1 MRTMKLLRYIR
12 GASWFGKRP
21 TCSAFAEA
29 VGLRSLPWLVLLF
42 GLAACQNIEPPTG
55 PAAFKM
61 LASNQTGLNFA
72 NSLEQD
78 SAFNVFKYMYFFNGG
93 GIAAGDFN
101 EDGWIDLYFT
111 SNMGPNRL
119 FLNQQGLT
127 FKEVTEQAG
136 LVGQA
141 GWTTGASTVDIN
153 NDGLL
158 DIYVSQVGDYAGI
171 KGSNQLYVCQGVE
184 GGIPKYENQASA
196 YGLDLVGFG
205 TQATFFDYD
214 LDGDL
219 DMYQLNHSLHQ
230 NGTFGKRALFGDHH
244 PQAGDQLLRN
254 DGGRFVSVN
263 EEAGIYGTVIGYG
276 LGIVTGDVNNDGWPD
291 IYVGND
297 FHENDY
303 LYLNQQNGTFKE
315 VLTEQVNHTSRFSM
329 GVDMADINNDG
340 HNDILSLDMLPD
352 DPFILKS
359 SLGED
364 GYNAFHFKLGHGYHP
379 QFARNNLQLNNGDG
393 TFSEIAMFAGVYATD
408 WSWAPLFLDFDG
420 DGYRDIFISN
430 GIPRRMNDIDY
441 INFKTGLT
449 ENEDDLSYVE
459 KMPQIKL
466 PNRFYRNSGKLQF
479 VDWADRIKNNR
490 PSYSNGAVY
499 ADFDNDGDLDIVVNN
514 IDDEPF
520 LYQNLLHENQNGEIG
535 HQLTLTLQGPANNR
549 NAIGAQVIVY
559 KGAERIKYE
568 HYPVRGYQSALSPDH
583 LYVSLGDRTSVD
595 SLVLIW
601 PDLTY
606 TSMEGATAEDQ
617 LTLNWRE
624 GLPRFNFSTQAAA
637 PSPDLAYTFEDISS
651 SVGLDHQHKEN
662 PFVDFNREGL
672 MPHRVST
679 EGPALAVG
687 DVNGDGLEDV
697 FFGSSKRERSAL
709 YLQNPS
715 GRFDLATPLAII
727 QDSLL
732 EDVDAVFVDVD
743 QDSDLDLVI
752 ASGGNEY
759 KLGNKE
765 LVQRAYLNDGNGGFQ
780 RADLFPGAFLTAAC
794 VIPMDIDGDGWQDFF
809 FGARAVPWKYGI
821 KPKSFLYRN
830 QGDGTFEEVTASL
843 APGLQEVGMVKN
855 GAWADVDGDGD
866 GDLIL
871 AVEWEPIQ
879 LFINEGGNLRQQTVG
894 AAKGW
899 WNFVLPYDLDADGD
913 LDLIAGN
920 FGKNSRLQPSPAEP
934 LRCYVNDFD
943 GNSQIE
949 QVLTYY
955 LKGEEIP
962 FANYAELT
970 KQMVSLKKRY
980 LFAKDMAAATP
991 EEIFGRE
998 KLEEALV
1005 HEVNALQSV
1014 YFENKGPGQGFVLH
1028 DLPDQLQ
1035 FSTLHA
1041 AIPLQTEG
1049 GPVVMAGNFLGANI
1063 EMGWYDANYGS
1074 LLQRKPDGSLSVTS
1088 LGNCQI
1094 KGQVRRIKPIRIQGQ
1109 NCLIFAKNNAR
1120 AQVLT
1125 VSTPSI

>member
-1 MRTMKLLRYIR
+1 MKSDLYDIIWQVKITYDLLRK
-12 GASWFGKRP
+12 AAMKWP
-21 TCSAFAEA
+21 
-29 VGLRSLPWLVLLF
+29 LLPVLAIMLS
-42 GLAACQNIEPPTG
+42 LAACQSRQQPAEEP
-55 PAAFKM
+55 AFRLLK
-61 LASNQTGLNFA
+61 ANKTGLTFTNT
-72 NSLEQD
+72 LEQD
-78 SAFNVFKYMYFFNGG
+78 TAFNVFNYMYFFNGG

-101 EDGWIDLYFT
+101 ADGWIDLYFT

-119 FLNQQGLT
+119 FLNRQGLT
-127 FKEVTEQAG
+127 FEEVTEKAG
-136 LVGQA
+136 LLGQA

-158 DIYVSQVGDYAGI
+158 DIYVSQVGDYGHI
-171 KGSNQLYVCQGVE
+171 KGVNQLYVCQRIE
-184 GGIPKYENQASA
+184 GGIPIYEDQASD
-196 YGLDLVGFG
+196 YGLDLIGFG
-205 TQATFFDYD
+205 TQAAFFDYD

-230 NGTFGKRALFGDHH
+230 NGTFGKRAAFGEHH
-244 PQAGDQLLRN
+244 PLAGDQLMRN
-254 DGGRFVSVN
+254 EGGRFVPIN

-303 LYLNQQNGTFKE
+303 LYLNQQDGTFKE
-315 VLTEQVNHTSRFSM
+315 VLTEQLNHTSRFSM

-340 HNDILSLDMLPD
+340 HSDILSLDMLPD

-393 TFSEIAMFAGVYATD
+393 TFSEIAMFAGIHATD

-449 ENEDDLSYVE
+449 ENEDDLDYVE
-459 KMPQIKL
+459 KMPQVKL
-466 PNRFYRNSGKLQF
+466 PNRLYHNSGKLQF
-479 VDWADRIKNNR
+479 DDWVNKIENNQ
-490 PSYSNGAVY
+490 PTYSNGAIY
-499 ADFDNDGDLDIVVNN
+499 ADLDLDGDLDIVVNN

-520 LYQNLLHENQNGEIG
+520 LYQNLLAEQKPAQAG
-535 HQLTLTLQGPANNR
+535 HQIALSLEGPSQNR
-549 NAIGAQVIVY
+549 HAIGAQAIVY
-559 KGAERIKYE
+559 KGKERIRYE
-568 HYPVRGYQSALSPDH
+568 HYPVRGYQSSLSPDQFY
-583 LYVSLGDRTSVD
+583 LSLGDPTLVD
-595 SLVLIW
+595 SAILIW

-606 TSMEGATAEDQ
+606 QVIDLNRAGTRYS
-617 LTLNWRE
+617 LTWQP
-624 GLPRFNFSTQAAA
+624 GLPVFDFATQASTPA
-637 PSPDLAYTFEDISS
+637 PALAYRFEDVTQ
-651 SVGLDHQHKEN
+651 SVGLDYVHKEN

-697 FFGSSKRERSAL
+697 FLGSSKRERSAL
-709 YLQNPS
+709 YLQNRAGS
-715 GRFDLATPLAII
+715 FELATPLAII

-732 EDVDAVFVDVD
+732 EDVDAVFVDID
-743 QDSDLDLVI
+743 NDHDLDLVI

-765 LVQRAYLNDGNGGFQ
+765 LVQRAYLNDGLGGLE
-780 RADLFPGAFLTAAC
+780 RADIFPGALLTASC
-794 VIPMDIDGDGWQDFF
+794 VIPIDIDGDGWQDFF

-821 KPKSFLYRN
+821 TPRSFLYHNKR
-830 QGDGTFEEVTASL
+830 DGTFEEVSSTL
-843 APGLQEVGMVKN
+843 APDLAEVGMVKN

-871 AVEWEPIQ
+871 AVEWDAVQ
-879 LFINEGGNLRQQTVG
+879 LFRNHDGRLHQEALGD
-894 AAKGW
+894 AKGW
-899 WNFVLPYDLDADGD
+899 WNFVLPYDIDADGD
-913 LDLIAGN
+913 LDIVAGN
-920 FGKNSRLQPSPAEP
+920 FGKNSRLQPSKAEP

-955 LKGEEIP
+955 LDGKEVP

-980 LFAKDMAAATP
+980 LFAKEMAGDTP
-991 EEIFGRE
+991 AEIFGQE
-998 KLEEALV
+998 KLDDALV
-1005 HEVNALQSV
+1005 HEVNTLQSV
-1014 YFENKGPGQGFVLH
+1014 FFENQGAEQGFIMH
-1028 DLPDQLQ
+1028 ELPDRLQ
-1035 FSTLHA
+1035 FSTLNA
-1041 AIPLQTEG
+1041 ALPLQTAG
-1049 GPVVMAGNFLGANI
+1049 GPLVMAGNFLGANI
-1063 EMGWYDANYGS
+1063 EMGWYDALFGS
-1074 LLQRKPDGSLSVTS
+1074 LLERNSAGKMEVQP
-1088 LGNCQI
+1088 LGDCQV
-1094 KGQVRRIKPIRIQGQ
+1094 KGQVRRLRSIRIQDRE
-1109 NCLIFAKNNAR
+1109 CIIFVKNDDHV
-1120 AQVLT
+1120 QVL
-1125 VSTPSI
+1125 SMSKLPL